1 MSVKFPLETDHS
13 LMLQQTHSPHSEG
26 TQRMQ
31 RCCSTRSICF
41 QSGGDFRN
49 RRRSQPMKLGPE
61 NFGHC
66 SPEWEYRAGS
76 SASNTKSAPASSRVQ
91 GGHAEEHVFGL
102 GPLVSTENQFVS
114 VLWTSPGR
122 GTNANEAEVLQLQ
135 TR

>member
-1 MSVKFPLETDHS
+1 MAGWQEREHVSIKFPLETDHS
-13 LMLQQTHSPHSEG
+13 HMLQQTHSPPTHTPRSEG

-76 SASNTKSAPASSRVQ
+76 SASDTKSAPASSHVQ
-91 GGHAEEHVFGL
+91 GGHAEEHVFD
-102 GPLVSTENQFVS
+102 PAQVLV
-114 VLWTSPGR
+114 L
-122 GTNANEAEVLQLQ
+122 
-135 TR
+135 